1 LSNNGTPMLDV
12 SGLTVAYDGIR
23 AVRDLDLSV
32 AKGEVV
38 ALLGPNGAGKSS
50 TLNAIVGL
58 APTVAGTVRIDGVP
72 VTGKPPEEIVRLGC
86 TQVPEGRQVF
96 GELTVA
102 ENLTLGGLARSSGRS
117 DREVRDDLL
126 ELFPILRDRSKQTAG
141 TLSGGEQQQ
150 LAIARALM
158 SDPRIVLFDEPSLG
172 LAPVVTERI
181 FNLIAS
187 LRSRGLTMLIVEQN
201 VELALNICDRSY
213 VLASG
218 DLMLTGTP
226 AELRAATGVQRTYLG
241 LGGD

>member
-187 LRSRGLTMLIVEQN
+187 LRTRGLTMLIVEQN

>member
-96 GELTVA
+96 GELTVT

>member
-1 LSNNGTPMLDV
+1 MSNNGTPMLDV

>member
-1 LSNNGTPMLDV
+1 MLDV
-12 SGLTVAYDGIR
+12 SGLTVAYEGIR
-23 AVRDLDLSV
+23 AVRGLDLRV
-32 AKGEVV
+32 ARGEVV

-58 APTVAGTVRIDGVP
+58 APTVAGTVRIDGEQ
-72 VTGKPPEEIVRLGC
+72 VTGKATEDIVRRGV

-102 ENLTLGGLARSSGRS
+102 ENLTLGGLARRSGRS
-117 DREVRDDLL
+117 DQEVRDDLL
-126 ELFPILRDRSKQTAG
+126 ALFPILRERSKQTAG

-158 SDPRIVLFDEPSLG
+158 SDPRLVLFDEPSLG

-181 FNLIAS
+181 FALIAS

-218 DLMLTGTP
+218 ELMLTGTP
-226 AELRAATGVQRTYLG
+226 DDLRAATGVQRTYLG